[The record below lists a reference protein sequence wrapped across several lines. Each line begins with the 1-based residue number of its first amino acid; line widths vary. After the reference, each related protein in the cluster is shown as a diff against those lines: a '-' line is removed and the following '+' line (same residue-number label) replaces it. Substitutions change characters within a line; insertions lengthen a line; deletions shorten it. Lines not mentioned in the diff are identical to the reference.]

1 MDRKRAAA
9 SAAEKAAVQVEKT
22 PSIDS
27 ATVIVTPER
36 AKRPRHNE
44 GGDPNSTEKDSTGKH
59 EPEAEKDVGG
69 EAEKEQDNSGDND
82 GDEDGV
88 TSAVVVDVF
97 AAISCRRPR
106 PPPS

>member
-9 SAAEKAAVQVEKT
+9 SAAEEAAVQVEKT